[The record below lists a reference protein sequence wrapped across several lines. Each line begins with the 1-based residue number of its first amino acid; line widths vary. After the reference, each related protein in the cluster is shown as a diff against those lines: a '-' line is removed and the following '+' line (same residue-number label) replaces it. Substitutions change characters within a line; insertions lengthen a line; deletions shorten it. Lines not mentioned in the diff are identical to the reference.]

1 VGGND
6 ALKKSII
13 YAMNYCKEHHIL
25 EWFFNNLTM
34 EEENMLA
41 TEWNFE
47 EALEVRAEE
56 AWEDGWEKGKNKGI
70 EEERKWI
77 MGLFEEAKSMGEL
90 KRMIET
96 APPLTGKT
104 DKTITNGH

>member
-1 VGGND
+1 MQGGVGSND

-13 YAMNYCKEHHIL
+13 YAMKYCREHHIL

-41 TEWNFE
+41 TEWNLE

-56 AWEDGWEKGKNKGI
+56 AWEDGWGEGKFAIARNLLARGWAVEEIAETTELPIEKI
-70 EEERKWI
+70 HSLVR
-77 MGLFEEAKSMGEL
+77 
-90 KRMIET
+90 
-96 APPLTGKT
+96 
-104 DKTITNGH
+104 

>member
-1 VGGND
+1 
-6 ALKKSII
+6 
-13 YAMNYCKEHHIL
+13 MNYCKEHHIL

-56 AWEDGWEKGKNKGI
+56 AWENGWEKGI
-70 EEERKWI
+70 EQDREWI
-77 MGLFEEAKSMGEL
+77 MGLMERAKTVDEL

-96 APPLTGKT
+96 APPLTVKT
-104 DKTITNGH
+104 DKTITDGH